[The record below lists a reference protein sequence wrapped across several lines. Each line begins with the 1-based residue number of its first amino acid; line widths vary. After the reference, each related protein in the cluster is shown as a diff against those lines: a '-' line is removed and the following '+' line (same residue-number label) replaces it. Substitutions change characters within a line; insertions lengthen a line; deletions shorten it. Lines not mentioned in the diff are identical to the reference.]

1 MIAKIKK
8 KMIPCLLCI
17 ILAIS
22 MSACSSSSG
31 NTDSVKIDPID
42 SSIYTEDD
50 YNQAVEV
57 TMDYFKQNFDDCTM
71 TEIRYAGDDMSDAMK
86 EWEKDYGMDEVIIL
100 ECDFNTGAH
109 CDNSLERN
117 STYTDWQWILARNKG
132 GKWEHKDHGY
142 G

>member
-1 MIAKIKK
+1 MGKKAKYFASILLGICIAFS
-8 KMIPCLLCI
+8 L
-17 ILAIS
+17 
-22 MSACSSSSG
+22 SACGSAG
-31 NTDSVKIDPID
+31 NTDSVKIEPIE
-42 SSIYTEDD
+42 SSIYTEED
-50 YNQAVEV
+50 YNQAVDV
-57 TMDYFKQNFDDCTM
+57 AMNYFKKNFADCTM

-100 ECDFNTGAH
+100 ECDFDTGAH
-109 CDNSLERN
+109 CDNSLDRN